1 MSDDWTDSGL
11 TTRSW
16 FKPAVALWFA
26 ALLGGGLFL
35 MPTNVHAAIFRTTGL
50 GGPLV
55 VSAIAA
61 VFGLVLGLVIAGR
74 IVAATRPRAIAPG
87 LEIHD
92 GGDWAEDEVEEP
104 RRRRVFSAR
113 EDIGEDG
120 IGTSEIGS
128 QVEEEPAQEPA
139 RAFEE
144 ILAEIPAAPEPEDE
158 WDRVDAAPTE
168 AWEAQD
174 PTEDEAETLVEEAE
188 FKPVEPSEEHEAPA
202 AKFEPQTSLG
212 DLSLAELE
220 ARLGA
225 AIASHRRAVSAEPT
239 EQAPDEADEDAP
251 CEDESESQLDQPA
264 EDDPVIAF
272 LRREATRAMPEKSN
286 APTEPAEPAYDPQ
299 AALRHAL
306 DKLGKV
312 GKPGD

>member
-35 MPTNVHAAIFRTTGL
+35 MPANVHAAIFRATGL

-55 VSAIAA
+55 VSAIAG

-87 LEIHD
+87 LAMHED
-92 GGDWAEDEVEEP
+92 DDWAEDEVEEP

-120 IGTSEIGS
+120 IGTSDIGS

-158 WDRVDAAPTE
+158 WDRVDAAP
-168 AWEAQD
+168 AVSWETQG
-174 PTEDEAETLVEEAE
+174 PVEDEPQTLVEEAE
-188 FKPVEPSEEHEAPA
+188 FEPVETEEEHKAPV
-202 AKFEPQTSLG
+202 EQVDTQTSLG

-225 AIASHRRAVSAEPT
+225 AIASHRRAASAEPG
-239 EQAPDEADEDAP
+239 ESAPDQADDDIAT
-251 CEDESESQLDQPA
+251 EDESGSQLGQPA

-286 APTEPAEPAYDPQ
+286 APAEPAYDPQ

>member
-11 TTRSW
+11 STRSW

-26 ALLGGGLFL
+26 ALLGSGLFL
-35 MPTNVHAAIFRTTGL
+35 MPANVHAAIFRATGL
-50 GGPLV
+50 GGQLV
-55 VSAIAA
+55 ISAIAA

-74 IVAATRPRAIAPG
+74 IVAVARPRAIAPG
-87 LEIHD
+87 LEIHE
-92 GGDWAEDEVEEP
+92 GEDWAEEKVEEP

-120 IGTSEIGS
+120 IGTSETVP
-128 QVEEEPAQEPA
+128 QVEDQPA
-139 RAFEE
+139 RGFEE
-144 ILAEIPAAPEPEDE
+144 ILAEIPAAPEPEYE
-158 WDRVDAAPTE
+158 WDRGDAAPTE
-168 AWEAQD
+168 AREAQTPAYFEPEPFVEEGEFEPLESTERNGV
-174 PTEDEAETLVEEAE
+174 PTE
-188 FKPVEPSEEHEAPA
+188 PVET
-202 AKFEPQTSLG
+202 QTSLG

-225 AIASHRRAVSAEPT
+225 AIASHRRI
-239 EQAPDEADEDAP
+239 APAGPPERAQDPADEEAL
-251 CEDESESQLDQPA
+251 DEEETESQLDQPL

-272 LRREATRAMPEKSN
+272 LRREATRTMPEKSN
-286 APTEPAEPAYDPQ
+286 APAEPAYNPQ

>member
-35 MPTNVHAAIFRTTGL
+35 MPANVHAAIFRATGL

-55 VSAIAA
+55 VSAIAG

-87 LEIHD
+87 LAMHEGD
-92 GGDWAEDEVEEP
+92 DWAEDEVEEP

-120 IGTSEIGS
+120 IGTSDIGS

-144 ILAEIPAAPEPEDE
+144 ILAEIPAAYEPEDE
-158 WDRVDAAPTE
+158 WDRVDAAPAE
-168 AWEAQD
+168 AWETHA
-174 PTEDEAETLVEEAE
+174 PVEDESQPLVEEAE
-188 FKPVEPSEEHEAPA
+188 FEPVETEEEHEAPVGQVDT
-202 AKFEPQTSLG
+202 QTSLG

-225 AIASHRRAVSAEPT
+225 AIASHRRAAPAEPR
-239 EQAPDEADEDAP
+239 ESEPDEADDDIAS
-251 CEDESESQLDQPA
+251 EDESESQLGQPA

-286 APTEPAEPAYDPQ
+286 APAEPAYDPQ

>member
-26 ALLGGGLFL
+26 ALLGGGLYL
-35 MPTNVHAAIFRTTGL
+35 MPANVHAAIFRATGL

-61 VFGLVLGLVIAGR
+61 TFGLVLGLVIAGR

-87 LEIHD
+87 LEVHEGD
-92 GGDWAEDEVEEP
+92 DWAEEEVEEP

-120 IGTSEIGS
+120 IGTSETIAE
-128 QVEEEPAQEPA
+128 VEEQSVEEPD

-158 WDRVDAAPTE
+158 WDRVDAAPAE
-168 AWEAQD
+168 AWETQG
-174 PTEDEAETLVEEAE
+174 PAENEPQHLVEEAE
-188 FKPVEPSEEHEAPA
+188 FEPVDDAEKHEAPA
-202 AKFEPQTSLG
+202 EGANTPTSLG

-225 AIASHRRAVSAEPT
+225 AIASHRRVVPAEPT
-239 EQAPDEADEDAP
+239 EQAADEADEEAP
-251 CEDESESQLDQPA
+251 YEDENESQLGQPA

-286 APTEPAEPAYDPQ
+286 APAEPAYDAQ

>member
-26 ALLGGGLFL
+26 ALLGGGLYL
-35 MPTNVHAAIFRTTGL
+35 MPANVHAAIFRATGL

-61 VFGLVLGLVIAGR
+61 TFGLVLGLVIAGR

-87 LEIHD
+87 LEVHEGD
-92 GGDWAEDEVEEP
+92 DWAEEEVEEP

-120 IGTSEIGS
+120 IGTSETIAE
-128 QVEEEPAQEPA
+128 VEEQSVEEPD

-158 WDRVDAAPTE
+158 WDRVDAAPAE
-168 AWEAQD
+168 AWETQG
-174 PTEDEAETLVEEAE
+174 PAENEPQHLVEEAE
-188 FKPVEPSEEHEAPA
+188 FEPVDDAEKHEAPA
-202 AKFEPQTSLG
+202 EGANTPTSLG

-225 AIASHRRAVSAEPT
+225 AIASHRRVVPAEPT
-239 EQAPDEADEDAP
+239 EHAADEADEEAP
-251 CEDESESQLDQPA
+251 YEDENESQLGQPA

-286 APTEPAEPAYDPQ
+286 APAEPAYDAQ

>member
-26 ALLGGGLFL
+26 ALLGGGLYL
-35 MPTNVHAAIFRTTGL
+35 MPANVHAAIFRATGL

-61 VFGLVLGLVIAGR
+61 TFGLVLGLVIAGR

-87 LEIHD
+87 LEVHEGD
-92 GGDWAEDEVEEP
+92 DWAEEEVEEP

-120 IGTSEIGS
+120 IGTSETIAE
-128 QVEEEPAQEPA
+128 VEEQSVEEPD

-158 WDRVDAAPTE
+158 WDRVDAAPAE
-168 AWEAQD
+168 AWETQG
-174 PTEDEAETLVEEAE
+174 PAENEPQHLVEEAE
-188 FKPVEPSEEHEAPA
+188 FEPVDDAEKHEAPA
-202 AKFEPQTSLG
+202 EGAYTPTSLG

-225 AIASHRRAVSAEPT
+225 AIASHRRVVPAEPT
-239 EQAPDEADEDAP
+239 EHAADEADEEAP
-251 CEDESESQLDQPA
+251 YEDENESQLGQPA

-286 APTEPAEPAYDPQ
+286 APAEPAYDAQ

>member
-35 MPTNVHAAIFRTTGL
+35 MPANVHAAIFRATGL

-55 VSAIAA
+55 VSGIAA
-61 VFGLVLGLVIAGR
+61 VFGLVLGLLIAGR

-87 LEIHD
+87 LEVHD
-92 GGDWAEDEVEEP
+92 GDDWAEDEVEEP

-120 IGTSEIGS
+120 IGTSDIGS

-144 ILAEIPAAPEPEDE
+144 ILAEIPAAPEPEDK
-158 WDRVDAAPTE
+158 WDRVDAAPAE
-168 AWEAQD
+168 AWETQD
-174 PTEDEAETLVEEAE
+174 PPEDEPETLVEEAE
-188 FKPVEPSEEHEAPA
+188 FEPVESSEEYEAA
-202 AKFEPQTSLG
+202 AGQFEPQASLG

-225 AIASHRRAVSAEPT
+225 AIASHRRAALAEPS
-239 EQAPDEADEDAP
+239 EQMPDEADEDAP
-251 CEDESESQLDQPA
+251 YEDEDKDESQLDQPA

-286 APTEPAEPAYDPQ
+286 APAEPAYDPQ